1 MAKNLVL
8 DPILAPLNQ
17 IQAKKKKKKFFSPK
31 IWLCQSLDIMVSYHD
46 MQHQKKND
54 LILRKVSD

>member
-17 IQAKKKKKKFFSPK
+17 IQAKKKNFFSPK